1 MNSSA
6 LLAHKVEGR
15 GEPLLLLNGGM
26 MSFPAWDDFV
36 PPLEER
42 YRVVRCDFRGQL
54 RSPGVPSAGFPG
66 HAEDLVR
73 LLDHL
78 GVGTCHVAGT
88 SYGAFAGLHLAAL
101 APDRVATLVA
111 MTVADRVSDE
121 MWAEAREMVVA
132 CREAL
137 AGGDREKVYDL
148 ISAFAFSE
156 EWAAAHAHEIA
167 ARRGLVAHLPDAW
180 FEGLAGLLSALE
192 RLDVTPLL
200 PGVSCPVLVLLAGD
214 DRAMPRAGGE
224 ALAER
229 LPRGELAVVPGS
241 GHALVVERP
250 RETIDL
256 FLAFLARHPLAGE
269 APAPRAERD
278 GGLS

>member
-1 MNSSA
+1 MNA
-6 LLAHKVEGR
+6 TAVLAHQVEGR

-26 MSFPAWDDFV
+26 MSFSAWDDFV
-36 PPLEER
+36 PPLAER

-54 RSPGVPSAGFPG
+54 RSPGVPAAGFPG
-66 HAEDLVR
+66 HAGDLVR

-78 GVGTCHVAGT
+78 GVGRCHVAGT

-111 MTVADRVSDE
+111 MTVADRVSPA
-121 MWAEAREMVVA
+121 MWASAREMTVA

-137 AGGDREKVYDL
+137 SGGEREKVYDL

-180 FEGLAGLLSALE
+180 FEGLAGLLAALE
-192 RLDVTPLL
+192 GLDVTPLL
-200 PGVSCPVLVLLAGD
+200 PEVSCPVLVLLAGD

-224 ALAER
+224 ALAAGLR
-229 LPRGELAVVPGS
+229 HAELAVVPGS
-241 GHALVVERP
+241 GHALVVEKP
-250 RETIDL
+250 CETL
-256 FLAFLARHPLAGE
+256 HLLLSFLARNPLPAE
-269 APAPRAERD
+269 AP
-278 GGLS
+278 

>member
-1 MNSSA
+1 MSA
-6 LLAHKVEGR
+6 TPVLAHQVDGQ

-26 MSFPAWDDFV
+26 MSFSAWDDFV
-36 PPLEER
+36 PALAER
-42 YRVVRCDFRGQL
+42 YRVVRCDLRGQL
-54 RSPGVPSAGFPG
+54 RSPGVPLAGFSG
-66 HAEDLVR
+66 HAADLLH

-78 GVGTCHVAGT
+78 GVGRCHVAGT
-88 SYGAFAGLHLAAL
+88 SYGAYAGIHLAAL
-101 APDRVATLVA
+101 APDRVASLVA
-111 MTVADRVSDE
+111 MTVADRVSGE

-137 AGGDREKVYDL
+137 SGGPREKVYDL

-156 EWAAAHAHEIA
+156 EWAAANAAQIA
-167 ARRGLVAHLPDAW
+167 ARRVLVAHLPEAW

-192 RLDVTPLL
+192 GLDVTPLL
-200 PGVSCPVLVLLAGD
+200 PKVSCPALVLLARN

-224 ALAER
+224 SLAKG

-256 FLAFLARHPLAGE
+256 LLAFLARHPLAGE
-269 APAPRAERD
+269 ATAPRAERE
-278 GGLS
+278 GGFS